1 MDILFSIVM
10 PTRNRLEILK
20 YTLSLLKEQ
29 VIRNKDSVELIICN
43 NASSDGTKDYLE
55 NLLNEEKFFKLVNY
69 TDSVDIGVSITRSI
83 ENATGKYFLLWSD
96 DDIPGPYM
104 VDILM
109 DSLNRHP
116 DVECITFNRI
126 QGYAGQTDKLFKK
139 CRLLD
144 TEYPEL
150 ETVYDSSEE
159 FILERWRG
167 MTFLSADLVSV
178 NAWKRGLSIYS
189 KEHFGWEFLT
199 PILYGINGKKC
210 LFINYPMCIQ
220 RWLYKP
226 TYRINWPSY
235 IYVGIPRMLKCLE
248 EKEVIH
254 EWRKTYDNYLSK
266 GQFNTSTMGYMFDI
280 LYWASQDISR
290 YRPLIKEMS
299 SVQTSIIKRGIT
311 YLLYLPE
318 CVHKFNRAI
327 IKTAFKLVGKE
338 KSI

>member
-1 MDILFSIVM
+1 MEKLFSIVM
-10 PTRNRLEILK
+10 PTRNRLEVLR

-29 VIRNKDSVELIICN
+29 VIRNKDRVELIICN
-43 NASSDGTKDYLE
+43 NASTDGTKEYLE
-55 NLLNEEKFFKLVNY
+55 DLLARDSFFKFVNY
-69 TDSVDIGVSITRSI
+69 ADSVDIGVSITRSI

-104 VDILM
+104 VDILL
-109 DSLNRHP
+109 DSLMRHP

-139 CRLLD
+139 CRLLNQ
-144 TEYPEL
+144 EYPEL
-150 ETVYDSSEE
+150 ETVYDSSEK

-167 MTFLSADLVSV
+167 MTFLSADLVSIE
-178 NAWKRGLSIYS
+178 AWKRGLPVYS

-199 PILYGINGKKC
+199 PILYGISGKKC

-226 TYRINWPSY
+226 TYRIKWPSY

-248 EKEVIH
+248 EKGVIH
-254 EWRKTYDNYLSK
+254 GWRKTYDNYLSK
-266 GQFNTSTMGYMFDI
+266 GQFNSSTIGYLFDI
-280 LYWASQDISR
+280 LYWASQNLSH

-299 SVQTSIIKRGIT
+299 SVQPSYIKKCIT

-318 CVHKFNRAI
+318 FVHKFNRRI
-327 IKTAFKLVGKE
+327 IKSFFKLVGKE

>member
-1 MDILFSIVM
+1 M

>member
-83 ENATGKYFLLWSD
+83 ENATGNYFLLWSD